1 MSSATS
7 RVSTAPS
14 SPDLR
19 AMDSGFSNLNF
30 NIASGA
36 TTPERPSSPINFPSS
51 PLPSG
56 KHRIA
61 VIGSGSWGT
70 ALAKIA
76 AENALRHP
84 SRFHSEVRLW
94 VRQKQVNG
102 KKLTDV
108 INKTHMNSNYLP
120 GVLLPENLVATPKL
134 SDVVKDAT
142 IIIMVTP
149 HQFLHTVISE
159 LTRIP
164 GTIHPGARVV
174 SAIKGVEVEGTN
186 ISTFASLIEKELG
199 TPCSALSGANIALE
213 VAQGQFCETTIGC
226 PSSDDAKLWHAVFDA
241 PTFRVNTV
249 EDVNGVS
256 LSGALKNVVA
266 LAAGMVDG
274 LRLGGNTKAAILRI
288 GLQEMTN
295 FTLEFFDGVQA
306 ATFSNESAGIADL
319 ITTCYGGRN
328 RKCAEEFV
336 KTGHSFEVIERRL
349 LNGQKL
355 QGTATA
361 EEVNRFLTARG
372 CADKYPLFE
381 KVFKISFEGMPPSQL
396 VKGL

>member
-14 SPDLR
+14 SPDLHPVN
-19 AMDSGFSNLNF
+19 MGFSALNM
-30 NIASGA
+30 ASGA
-36 TTPERPSSPINFPSS
+36 TTPERPSSPINFPAS
-51 PLPSG
+51 
-56 KHRIA
+56 
-61 VIGSGSWGT
+61 
-70 ALAKIA
+70 
-76 AENALRHP
+76 ALRHP
-84 SRFHSEVRLW
+84 SRFDSEVRLW
-94 VRQKQVNG
+94 VREKQVNG

-108 INKTHMNSNYLP
+108 INKTHMNSRYLP
-120 GVLLPENLVATPKL
+120 DVLLPENLVATPKL
-134 SDVVKDAT
+134 ADVVKDAT
-142 IIIMVTP
+142 VIIMVTP

-159 LTRIP
+159 LQRKP
-164 GTIHPGARVV
+164 GTITPGARCV

-336 KTGHSFEVIERRL
+336 KSGHSFEVIERRL

-361 EEVNRFLTARG
+361 EEVNRFLVARG
-372 CADKYPLFE
+372 CADRYPLFE
-381 KVFKISFEGMPPSQL
+381 KVFKISFEGLPPAEL